1 MTGTPPVSQSGMAV
15 VHEYAAIALRG
26 KWLILGC
33 VTISAALA
41 WGYCVIAT
49 KYYWSQSLIVA
60 EEQKPLDNILRGG
73 GEGSFEQQ
81 LFVIQEQIL
90 SLDFLG
96 EIVKEFNPYP
106 YELERGG
113 ETSAALALIGAI
125 KVEKIKTDRAGN
137 NIVGSGIE
145 AFAVS
150 FIHENPRTAMQV
162 TAGIAEKFIKEH
174 TKGRENDAESAL
186 KFFDDELSRIKIELE
201 KKEEQITAFKR
212 SHLGEL
218 PQQTDAS
225 FRSLDRLDND
235 INSVNENIQRHSD
248 KLAMLD
254 KAVQEYQIYGRQNP
268 AFKTASMEPDP
279 LFRQLKELR
288 EKLVMLKAEFRDEYP
303 EVILT
308 KEGMRKVEEELVG
321 MYGPDAIKPDK
332 KPLDLYFQDLVKQ
345 QSEEKSELNLLRQRE
360 QILRASRNDHEKR
373 VERSPA
379 VEQEL
384 QTLERDY
391 VSMKGN
397 YAMMLDKRLQARVAE
412 NMEKR
417 QKNGKF
423 RILDPASFP
432 RAPIIPNRSRVLVL
446 GFLFGGVL
454 GMGLSVLR
462 ERLTPQF
469 RGPEDVELLMGPQLL
484 VAIPDFTFLMKGQH
498 HFPISIA
505 MQKRRLGGTE
515 GTQLEVTE
523 AERPQGHLQNGD
535 RYGERFVAKVFP
547 HSMAAEQYRVA
558 AARLQQLNTNASASV
573 VAVTS
578 AIKGEGKTTTV
589 INLGY
594 TLARDFGKRVL
605 LLDCDFVCPELKH
618 FSETPIKYG
627 LADCCRG
634 DISVE
639 EAMTSFTDIP
649 CWIMPEGRIGP
660 GSTELLKTGPL
671 ERVLAQLRE
680 KFDYILLNAPPI
692 LPVATMNVLE
702 RHTDLLLLV
711 VRANLTSQDVV
722 KRAVR
727 SLRASNSIHVVLNG
741 VPMNGL
747 PSYMSEYSRLEDRTL
762 V

>member
-1 MTGTPPVSQSGMAV
+1 MRTSF
-15 VHEYAAIALRG
+15 
-26 KWLILGC
+26 
-33 VTISAALA
+33 
-41 WGYCVIAT
+41 
-49 KYYWSQSLIVA
+49 
-60 EEQKPLDNILRGG
+60 
-73 GEGSFEQQ
+73 GEGREGNFEQQ
-81 LFVIQEQIL
+81 LFVIQQQIL

-96 EIVKEFNPYP
+96 EIVREFNPYP
-106 YELERGG
+106 DELESGG
-113 ETSAALALIGAI
+113 ETSAALALTGAI

-150 FIHENPRTAMQV
+150 FIHENPKTAMQV
-162 TAGIAEKFIKEH
+162 TAGIAEKFITEN

-186 KFFDDELSRIKIELE
+186 KFYDDELSRIKIELE
-201 KKEEQITAFKR
+201 KKEEQLTAFKR

-254 KAVQEYQIYGRQNP
+254 KAVQEYQVYGRQNP

-321 MYGPDAIKPDK
+321 LYGPDAIKSDK
-332 KPLDLYFQDLVKQ
+332 KPLDLYLQDLVKQ

-432 RAPIIPNRSRVLVL
+432 RSPIIPNRSRVLVL

-462 ERLTPQF
+462 ERITPQF
-469 RGPEDVELLMGPQLL
+469 RGPEDVELLLGPQLL
-484 VAIPDFTFLMKGQH
+484 VAIPDFSFLMNGQH
-498 HFPISIA
+498 HFPISI
-505 MQKRRLGGTE
+505 MQKRRLGGPE
-515 GTQLEVTE
+515 GSQLEVTE
-523 AERPQGHLQNGD
+523 AERPQGYPQNGD
-535 RYGERFVAKVFP
+535 DYQRRFVAKAFP

-558 AARLQQLNTNASASV
+558 AARMQLLNTNAKASIV
-573 VAVTS
+573 GVTS

-618 FSETPIKYG
+618 FSETPTRYG

-634 DISVE
+634 DIPVE

-671 ERVLAQLRE
+671 ERVLAQLR
-680 KFDYILLNAPPI
+680 
-692 LPVATMNVLE
+692 
-702 RHTDLLLLV
+702 
-711 VRANLTSQDVV
+711 
-722 KRAVR
+722 
-727 SLRASNSIHVVLNG
+727 
-741 VPMNGL
+741 
-747 PSYMSEYSRLEDRTL
+747 
-762 V
+762 

>member
-1 MTGTPPVSQSGMAV
+1 MM
-15 VHEYAAIALRG
+15 HEHVAIALRG
-26 KWLILGC
+26 KWLILGS
-33 VTISAALA
+33 VTLSAALE
-41 WGYCVIAT
+41 WGYCVIAPQ
-49 KYYWSQSLIVA
+49 YYQSQTLIVA
-60 EEQKPLDNILRGG
+60 EVQKPLENLFQGG
-73 GEGSFEQQ
+73 GEGNFEQQ
-81 LFVIQEQIL
+81 LFVIQQQIL

-96 EIVKEFNPYP
+96 EIAREFNPYP
-106 YELERGG
+106 DELEGGG
-113 ETSAALALIGAI
+113 EISAALALTGAI
-125 KVEKIKTDRAGN
+125 KVERIKMDRAGN
-137 NIVGSGIE
+137 SLVGSGVE
-145 AFAVS
+145 AFVVS
-150 FIHENPRTAMQV
+150 FIHENPKTAMQV
-162 TAGIAEKFIKEH
+162 TARIAEKFIQEN
-174 TKGRENDAESAL
+174 TKGRENEAESAL
-186 KFFDDELSRIKIELE
+186 NFYDDELKRLKIELE

-225 FRSLDRLDND
+225 FRSLDRLDSD
-235 INSVNENIQRHSD
+235 INLVTENIQRHSD

-254 KAVQEYQIYGRQNP
+254 KAVQEYQVYGRQNP

-288 EKLVMLKAEFRDEYP
+288 EKLVVLRAEFRDEYP

-308 KEGMRKVEEELVG
+308 KEGMRKVEQELIEL
-321 MYGPDAIKPDK
+321 YGPNALKPDK
-332 KPLDLYFQDLVKQ
+332 PPLDLYFMDLVKQ

-360 QILRASRNDHEKR
+360 QTLRASRNDHEKR

-384 QTLERDY
+384 QVLERDY

-423 RILDPASFP
+423 RILDPASLP
-432 RAPIIPNRSRVLVL
+432 RAPIIPNRSRVLML

-469 RGPEDVELLMGPQLL
+469 RGPEDVELLLGPQLL
-484 VAIPDFTFLMKGQH
+484 VAIPDFSFLMKGQH
-498 HFPISIA
+498 QFPISI
-505 MQKRRLGGTE
+505 MQKRSLGGTK
-515 GTQLEVTE
+515 GSQLQVTG
-523 AERPQGHLQNGD
+523 AEQPQGYPQNGD
-535 RYGERFVAKVFP
+535 RYRERFVAKAFP

-558 AARLQQLNTNASASV
+558 AARLQLLNTNARASV

-578 AIKGEGKTTTV
+578 AIKGKGKTTTV

-618 FSETPIKYG
+618 FSETPINYG

-634 DISVE
+634 DIPVE

-711 VRANLTSQDVV
+711 VRANLTPQDVV

-727 SLRASNSIHVVLNG
+727 SLRASNPIHVVLNG
-741 VPMNGL
+741 VSMNGL
-747 PSYMSEYSRLEDRTL
+747 PSYMTEYSRLEDRTL

>member
-1 MTGTPPVSQSGMAV
+1 M
-15 VHEYAAIALRG
+15 HEYATIALRG

-33 VTISAALA
+33 VTLSAALA
-41 WGYCVIAT
+41 WGYCVIAPQ
-49 KYYWSQSLIVA
+49 YYRSQTLIVA
-60 EEQKPLDNILRGG
+60 EEQKPLESLIRGG
-73 GEGSFEQQ
+73 GEGNFEQQ
-81 LFVIQEQIL
+81 LFVIQEQML
-90 SLDFLG
+90 SQDFLG
-96 EIVKEFNPYP
+96 EIAREFNPYP
-106 YELERGG
+106 VELEEGG
-113 ETSAALALIGAI
+113 ETFAAMALAGAI
-125 KVEKIKTDRAGN
+125 KVERIKMDAAGN
-137 NIVGSGIE
+137 PIGGTGIE
-145 AFAVS
+145 AFSVS
-150 FIHENPRTAMQV
+150 FMHQNPRLAMQV
-162 TAGIAEKFIKEH
+162 AARLAEKFIKEN
-174 TKGRENDAESAL
+174 TKGREHDAESTL
-186 KFFDDELSRIKIELE
+186 SFYDDELSRINIDLE
-201 KKEEQITAFKR
+201 KKDEQITAFKR

-225 FRSLDRLDND
+225 FRSLDRLDSE
-235 INSVNENIQRHSD
+235 INSVVENIQRHSD
-248 KLAMLD
+248 KLALLD
-254 KAVQEYQIYGRQNP
+254 KAVQEYQVYGLQNP
-268 AFKTASMEPDP
+268 SFRASSKEPDP
-279 LFRQLKELR
+279 LFSQLKELR
-288 EKLVMLKAEFRDEYP
+288 EKLVILKAEFRDEYP

-308 KEGMRKVEEELVG
+308 KEGLRKVEEELVLL
-321 MYGPDAIKPDK
+321 YGPDAIKPDK
-332 KPLDLYFQDLVKQ
+332 KPLDLYLMDLVKQ
-345 QSEEKSELNLLRQRE
+345 QSEEKSEVTLLRQRE

-417 QKNGKF
+417 QTNGKF
-423 RILDPASFP
+423 RILDPASLP
-432 RAPIIPNRSRVLVL
+432 RAPIIPNRSRVLML
-446 GFLFGGVL
+446 GFLFGSVL

-484 VAIPDFTFLMKGQH
+484 VAIPDFSFLMKGQH
-498 HFPISIA
+498 QFPISI

-515 GTQLEVTE
+515 ESQLEVRG
-523 AERPQGHLQNGD
+523 AVRPQGFPQNGD
-535 RYGERFVAKVFP
+535 RCQERFVAKVFP

-558 AARLQQLNTNASASV
+558 AARLQLLNSNARASV

-605 LLDCDFVCPELKH
+605 LLDCDFVCPELKL

-634 DISVE
+634 DIPVE

-649 CWIMPEGRIGP
+649 CWIMPEGKIGP

-671 ERVLAQLRE
+671 ERVLTQLRE

-711 VRANLTSQDVV
+711 VRANMTPQDVV

-727 SLRASNSIHVVLNG
+727 SLRASNPIHVVLNC

-747 PSYMSEYSRLEDRTL
+747 PNYMMEYSRLEDRTL

>member
-1 MTGTPPVSQSGMAV
+1 MTGAPPVSQSGMAIIR
-15 VHEYAAIALRG
+15 EYATIALRG

-33 VTISAALA
+33 VTLSAALA

-49 KYYWSQSLIVA
+49 KYYWSQTLIVA
-60 EEQKPLDNILRGG
+60 EEQKQHANILQGG
-73 GEGSFEQQ
+73 GEGNFEQQ
-81 LFVIQEQIL
+81 LFVIQQRIQ
-90 SLDFLG
+90 SPDFLG
-96 EIVKEFNPYP
+96 EIVREFNPYP
-106 YELERGG
+106 YELENGG
-113 ETSAALALIGAI
+113 EISAAMALTGAI
-125 KVEKIKTDRAGN
+125 KVEKVKTDRAGN
-137 NIVGSGIE
+137 SIVGSGIE

-150 FIHENPRTAMQV
+150 FIHQNPRTAMQV
-162 TAGIAEKFIKEH
+162 TARIAEKFIAEN
-174 TKGRENDAESAL
+174 TKGREIDAESAL
-186 KFFDDELSRIKIELE
+186 KFYDEELSRIKVELE
-201 KKEEQITAFKR
+201 KKDEQITAFKR

-225 FRSLDRLDND
+225 FRSLDRLDSE
-235 INSVNENIQRHSD
+235 INSANENIQRHTD
-248 KLAMLD
+248 KLALLD
-254 KAVQEYQIYGRQNP
+254 KAVQEYQLYGVQNP
-268 AFKTASMEPDP
+268 SFKTASKDPDP

-303 EVILT
+303 EVVLT
-308 KEGMRKVEEELVG
+308 KEGLRKVEEELVEL
-321 MYGPDAIKPDK
+321 YGADAIKPDK
-332 KPLDLYFQDLVKQ
+332 KPLDLYLQDLVRQ
-345 QSEEKSELNLLRQRE
+345 QSEQKSELSLLRQRE

-391 VSMKGN
+391 VSMKDN

-432 RAPIIPNRSRVLVL
+432 RAPIIPNRSRVLML

-454 GMGLSVLR
+454 GMGFSVLR

-484 VAIPDFTFLMKGQH
+484 VAIPDFSFLMKGQH
-498 HFPISIA
+498 RFPIPI

-515 GTQLEVTE
+515 GSQLEVSQ
-523 AERPQGHLQNGD
+523 AERPQVYPLNGD
-535 RYGERFVAKVFP
+535 DYQRRFVAKAFP

-558 AARLQQLNTNASASV
+558 AARLQLLNTNARASI

-589 INLGY
+589 INLGF

-634 DISVE
+634 DIPVE

-660 GSTELLKTGPL
+660 GSTELLQTGLL

-711 VRANLTSQDVV
+711 VRANLTAQDVV

-747 PSYMSEYSRLEDRTL
+747 PSYMSEYSRLEDRR
-762 V
+762 VV

>member
-1 MTGTPPVSQSGMAV
+1 MR
-15 VHEYAAIALRG
+15 L
-26 KWLILGC
+26 LGSS
-33 VTISAALA
+33 IR
-41 WGYCVIAT
+41 IP
-49 KYYWSQSLIVA
+49 I
-60 EEQKPLDNILRGG
+60 
-73 GEGSFEQQ
+73 
-81 LFVIQEQIL
+81 
-90 SLDFLG
+90 
-96 EIVKEFNPYP
+96 
-106 YELERGG
+106 ELEEGG
-113 ETSAALALIGAI
+113 ETFAALALAGAI

-137 NIVGSGIE
+137 TIGGSGIE

-150 FIHENPRTAMQV
+150 FMHENPKTAMQV
-162 TAGIAEKFIKEH
+162 TARLADKFIKEN
-174 TKGRENDAESAL
+174 TKGRENEAESAL
-186 KFFDDELSRIKIELE
+186 NFYDDELRRINIDLE

-225 FRSLDRLDND
+225 FRSLDRLDSE

-254 KAVQEYQIYGRQNP
+254 KAVQEYQVYGLQNP
-268 AFKTASMEPDP
+268 SFRTASKEPDP

-288 EKLVMLKAEFRDEYP
+288 EKLVILKAEFRDEYP

-308 KEGMRKVEEELVG
+308 KEGVRKVEEELVEL
-321 MYGPDAIKPDK
+321 YGPDAIKPDK
-332 KPLDLYFQDLVKQ
+332 KPLDFYLQDLVKQ

-384 QTLERDY
+384 QALERDY

-417 QKNGKF
+417 QTNGKF
-423 RILDPASFP
+423 RILDQARLP
-432 RAPIIPNRSRVLVL
+432 RAPIIPNRPRVMIL

-469 RGPEDVELLMGPQLL
+469 RGPEDVELLLGPQLL
-484 VAIPDFTFLMKGQH
+484 VAIPDFSFLMKGQH
-498 HFPISIA
+498 QFPISI

-515 GTQLEVTE
+515 GSQLEVRE
-523 AERPQGHLQNGD
+523 AQRPQGYPQNGD
-535 RYGERFVAKVFP
+535 RYRERFVAKVFP

-558 AARLQQLNTNASASV
+558 AARLQLLNTNARASV

-634 DISVE
+634 DIPVE

-711 VRANLTSQDVV
+711 VRANLTPQPVV
-722 KRAVR
+722 KRAVS
-727 SLRASNSIHVVLNG
+727 SLRASNPIHVVLNC

-747 PSYMSEYSRLEDRTL
+747 PNYMVGIFQVRGSNACL
-762 V
+762 VCITSPLQSALNLKYESAYFI

>member
-1 MTGTPPVSQSGMAV
+1 MTGTSPVSQSGMAT
-15 VHEYAAIALRG
+15 VHEYASIALRG

-33 VTISAALA
+33 VTLSAALA
-41 WGYCVIAT
+41 WGYCVIAP
-49 KYYWSQSLIVA
+49 KYYWSQTLIVA
-60 EEQKPLDNILRGG
+60 EEQKALDNILRAG
-73 GEGSFEQQ
+73 GEGNFEQQ

-96 EIVKEFNPYP
+96 EIVREFNLYPKEF
-106 YELERGG
+106 EIGG
-113 ETSAALALIGAI
+113 ETSAALALSGAI
-125 KVEKIKTDRAGN
+125 KVERVKTDRAGN
-137 NIVGSGIE
+137 NIGGGGIE

-150 FIHENPRTAMQV
+150 VIHENPRTAMQV
-162 TAGIAEKFIKEH
+162 TARLAEKFINEH
-174 TKGRENDAESAL
+174 TKGRENDAESTV
-186 KFFDDELSRIKIELE
+186 KFYDDELSRIKIELE
-201 KKEEQITAFKR
+201 KKEEQLTAFKR

-225 FRSLDRLDND
+225 FRSLDRLDTD
-235 INSVNENIQRHSD
+235 INLVNENIQRHSD

-254 KAVQEYQIYGRQNP
+254 KAVQEYQVYGLQNP
-268 AFKTASMEPDP
+268 SFKTASKDPDP

-288 EKLVMLKAEFRDEYP
+288 EKLVILKAEFRDEYP

-308 KEGMRKVEEELVG
+308 KEGMRKVEEELVE

-332 KPLDLYFQDLVKQ
+332 KPLDFYLQDLVKQ

-360 QILRASRNDHEKR
+360 QILRASRNDQEKR
-373 VERSPA
+373 MGRSPA

-384 QTLERDY
+384 QALDRDY
-391 VSMKGN
+391 VSMKSN
-397 YAMMLDKRLQARVAE
+397 YAMMLDKRLQARLAE

-432 RAPIIPNRSRVLVL
+432 RAPIIPNRLRVMML

-484 VAIPDFTFLMKGQH
+484 AAIPDFSFLMKGQH
-498 HFPISIA
+498 QFPISII
-505 MQKRRLGGTE
+505 QKRSLGGTE
-515 GTQLEVTE
+515 GAQLEVTV
-523 AERPQGHLQNGD
+523 AKQPQGDPQNGK
-535 RYGERFVAKVFP
+535 RYRERFVAKVFP

-558 AARLQQLNTNASASV
+558 AARLQLINPNAGASV

-578 AIKGEGKTTTV
+578 AVKGEGKTTTV

-634 DISVE
+634 EIPVE

-649 CWIMPEGRIGP
+649 CWIMPEGTIGS

-711 VRANLTSQDVV
+711 VRANLTPQDVV

-727 SLRASNSIHVVLNG
+727 SLRVSNTIHVVLNC

>member
-1 MTGTPPVSQSGMAV
+1 MAIIRE
-15 VHEYAAIALRG
+15 HATIALRG

-33 VTISAALA
+33 ITLSAALA
-41 WGYCVIAT
+41 WGYCFIAT
-49 KYYWSQSLIVA
+49 KYYLAQTLIIS
-60 EEQKPLDNILRGG
+60 EEQKPHDNIL
-73 GEGSFEQQ
+73 GEGRDGNFEQQ
-81 LFVIQEQIL
+81 LFVIQQQIL

-96 EIVKEFNPYP
+96 EIVREFNPYP
-106 YELERGG
+106 HELESGG
-113 ETSAALALIGAI
+113 EISAALALTGAI

-137 NIVGSGIE
+137 SVVGRGIE

-150 FIHENPRTAMQV
+150 FIHENPKTAMQV
-162 TAGIAEKFIKEH
+162 TAGIADKFIKDN
-174 TKGRENDAESAL
+174 TQGRENDAESAL
-186 KFFDDELSRIKIELE
+186 KFYDDELSRLKIELE
-201 KKEEQITAFKR
+201 KKEEQLTAFKR

-235 INSVNENIQRHSD
+235 INSVIENIQRHSD

-254 KAVQEYQIYGRQNP
+254 KAVQEYQLYGRQNP
-268 AFKTASMEPDP
+268 TFKTASTEPDP

-288 EKLVMLKAEFRDEYP
+288 EKLVILKAEFRDEYP

-308 KEGMRKVEEELVG
+308 KEGLRNVEEELVG
-321 MYGPDAIKPDK
+321 LYGPDAIKPDK
-332 KPLDLYFQDLVKQ
+332 KPLDLYYQDLVKQ

-360 QILRASRNDHEKR
+360 QTLRASRNDHEKR
-373 VERSPA
+373 VEKSPA

-384 QTLERDY
+384 QALERGY
-391 VSMKGN
+391 VSMKDN
-397 YAMMLDKRLQARVAE
+397 YAMMLEKRLQARVAA
-412 NMEKR
+412 NIEKR
-417 QKNGKF
+417 QKNGKY

-432 RAPIIPNRSRVLVL
+432 RAPIIPNRSRVLIL

-498 HFPISIA
+498 QFPISI
-505 MQKRRLGGTE
+505 MQKRRLGGPE
-515 GTQLEVTE
+515 GSQVETTQ
-523 AERPQGHLQNGD
+523 AKQPQEYPQNGD
-535 RYGERFVAKVFP
+535 DYQRRFVAKAFP

-558 AARLQQLNTNASASV
+558 AARLQLLNTNARASI

-589 INLGY
+589 INLGF

-634 DISVE
+634 DIPVE
-639 EAMTSFTDIP
+639 EGMTSFTDIP
-649 CWIMPEGRIGP
+649 CWIMPEGGIGP
-660 GSTELLKTGPL
+660 GSSELLKTGPL

-711 VRANLTSQDVV
+711 VRANLTAQDVV

-727 SLRASNSIHVVLNG
+727 SLRASNPIHVVLNG

>member
-1 MTGTPPVSQSGMAV
+1 MAV
-15 VHEYAAIALRG
+15 LREYATIALRG

-33 VTISAALA
+33 VTLSAALS
-41 WGYCVIAT
+41 WGYCVIAP
-49 KYYWSQSLIVA
+49 KYYQSQTLIVA
-60 EEQKPLDNILRGG
+60 EEQKPLENLLRGG
-73 GEGSFEQQ
+73 GEGNFEQQ
-81 LFVIQEQIL
+81 LFVIQQQIM

-96 EIVKEFNPYP
+96 EIAKELNPYP
-106 YELERGG
+106 NDLEGGG
-113 ETSAALALIGAI
+113 ETSAALELTGAI
-125 KVEKIKTDRAGN
+125 KVERIKTDRAGN
-137 NIVGSGIE
+137 SLVGSGVE

-150 FIHENPRTAMQV
+150 FMHENPSIAMQV
-162 TAGIAEKFIKEH
+162 TARIAEKFIQDN
-174 TKGRENDAESAL
+174 TKGRENEAESAL
-186 KFFDDELSRIKIELE
+186 NFYDDELKRLKIELE
-201 KKEEQITAFKR
+201 KKEEQITVFKR

-225 FRSLDRLDND
+225 FRSLDRLESE
-235 INSVNENIQRHSD
+235 INTVTENIQRHSD
-248 KLAMLD
+248 KLAMVD
-254 KAVQEYQIYGRQNP
+254 KAVQEYQLYGRQNP
-268 AFKTASMEPDP
+268 AFKSASMEPDP
-279 LFRQLKELR
+279 LFHQLKELR
-288 EKLVMLKAEFRDEYP
+288 EKLVILRAEFRDEYP

-308 KEGMRKVEEELVG
+308 KEGLRKVEGELIEL
-321 MYGPDAIKPDK
+321 YGPDAIKPDK
-332 KPLDLYFQDLVKQ
+332 KPLDLYLQDLVKQ

-360 QILRASRNDHEKR
+360 QILRASKNDHEKR

-379 VEQEL
+379 VEQDL
-384 QTLERDY
+384 QALERDY

-432 RAPIIPNRSRVLVL
+432 RAPIIPNRPRVLIL

-454 GMGLSVLR
+454 GMGFSVLR

-484 VAIPDFTFLMKGQH
+484 VAIPDFSFLMKGQH
-498 HFPISIA
+498 HFPISI
-505 MQKRRLGGTE
+505 MQKRRLGGPE
-515 GTQLEVTE
+515 GSQLEVTE
-523 AERPQGHLQNGD
+523 VERPKGYPQNGD
-535 RYGERFVAKVFP
+535 GYQRRFVAKAFP
-547 HSMAAEQYRVA
+547 HSMASEQYRVA
-558 AARLQQLNTNASASV
+558 AARLQLLNTNAQASV

-634 DISVE
+634 DIPVE

-649 CWIMPEGRIGP
+649 CWIMSEGRIGP

-680 KFDYILLNAPPI
+680 KFDYILLNSPPI

-711 VRANLTSQDVV
+711 VRANLTPQDVV

-727 SLRASNSIHVVLNG
+727 SLRASNPIHVVLNG
-741 VPMNGL
+741 VSLNGL
-747 PSYMSEYSRLEDRTL
+747 PNYMTEYSRLEDRTL